1 MQVTYFSPSTQRLTI
16 KFAKFYNNN
25 NNNDN
30 DHYYH
35 YHHHHHY
42 YYYNYNNYY
51 YYYYYYYY
59 YSKLAEFTISK
70 NFNSQQ
76 MKPIYLL
83 NQLSLLNF

>member
-1 MQVTYFSPSTQRLTI
+1 MQVTYFSLSTQRLTI
-16 KFAKFYNNN
+16 KFAKLYNNN

-35 YHHHHHY
+35 YHHHHHHY
-42 YYYNYNNYY
+42 YYYN
-51 YYYYYYYY
+51 YYYYY

-83 NQLSLLNF
+83 DQLSLLNF

>member
-51 YYYYYYYY
+51 YYYYYY
-59 YSKLAEFTISK
+59 SKLAEFTISK
-70 NFNSQQ
+70 NFNSQ
-76 MKPIYLL
+76 
-83 NQLSLLNF
+83 LSLLNF

>member
-16 KFAKFYNNN
+16 KFAKLYNNN

-35 YHHHHHY
+35 YHHHHHHY
-42 YYYNYNNYY
+42 YYYN
-51 YYYYYYYY
+51 YYYYY

-76 MKPIYLL
+76 MKPIYFL